1 MPDPDRLR
9 RPCRQQPAVWVPH
22 SVIDR
27 QAAAALGKL
36 LAADSARSGGASIKS
51 LTLAPHVVEKKATHA
66 VTCNTLK
73 CATAGSRRLPLSRTT
88 VSRCWPGAYCFNKET
103 Q

>member
-1 MPDPDRLR
+1 M
-9 RPCRQQPAVWVPH
+9 WIPH
-22 SVIDR
+22 SAIDR

-36 LAADSARSGGASIKS
+36 LAADAARAGGASIKS

-73 CATAGSRRLPLSRTT
+73 CEPACVIVLLGS
-88 VSRCWPGAYCFNKET
+88 
-103 Q
+103 

>member
-1 MPDPDRLR
+1 MWL
-9 RPCRQQPAVWVPH
+9 PH

-27 QAAAALGKL
+27 QAAVAVGKL
-36 LAADSARSGGASIKS
+36 LAADAARTGGASIKS

-73 CATAGSRRLPLSRTT
+73 CVSCCSLHVDMA
-88 VSRCWPGAYCFNKET
+88 SRCSRKRG
-103 Q
+103 